1 MRGIG
6 VLMSSRIL
14 MVCLGNI
21 CRSPLAEG
29 IFRHLVDAAGASD
42 DFMVDSAGTGG
53 WHVGNPPHQ
62 GSIDIALVRGIDI
75 RDQRSRQ
82 VQASELH
89 EWDWIIAMDESNRT
103 NLLSLGAPPERT
115 RLLLSFIPPGYS
127 RGVPD
132 PYYEGGFDRVFD
144 LVESG
149 CTHLLEF
156 LQNQGH

>member
-1 MRGIG
+1 
-6 VLMSSRIL
+6 MSTRVL

-29 IFRHLVDAAGASD
+29 IFRHLVDAADASG
-42 DFMVDSAGTGG
+42 DFAVDSAGTGG
-53 WHVGNPPHQ
+53 WHVGNPPHE
-62 GSIDIALVRGIDI
+62 GSIAIALERGIDI
-75 RDQRSRQ
+75 REQRSRQ
-82 VQASELH
+82 VRADELDK
-89 EWDWIIAMDESNRT
+89 WDWIIAMDESNRS
-103 NLLSLGAPPERT
+103 NLLRMGAPDDRT

-156 LQNQGH
+156 LRKQGL

>member
-1 MRGIG
+1 
-6 VLMSSRIL
+6 MSTRVL

-29 IFRHLVDAAGASD
+29 VFKNLVADHGLSG
-42 DFMVDSAGTGG
+42 DFIIDSAGTGG
-53 WHVGNPPHQ
+53 WHVGNPPHK
-62 GSIDIALVRGIDI
+62 GSIDIALTHDIDI

-82 VQASELH
+82 VQADELN
-89 EWDWIIAMDESNRT
+89 EWDWIIAMDASNRS
-103 NLLSLGAPPERT
+103 NLLRLGAPKERT

-127 RGVPD
+127 RDVPD

-156 LQNQGH
+156 LQKQGH